1 MAGVCVWSS
10 RGARQQ
16 TRRRSARLLTNGLCR
31 RDKRRAK
38 AVRPRISGPR
48 ATLRPARSDLASWKN
63 LVLWAFLGVLTG
75 CVNRLTLSVKAYL
88 GRQEQRASETSLNA
102 SPFWNMIPDA

>member
-1 MAGVCVWSS
+1 MVRKLSIPLVKIPDHTEPHVHIWS
-10 RGARQQ
+10 RV
-16 TRRRSARLLTNGLCR
+16 RRSARLLTNGLCR
-31 RDKRRAK
+31 RDKRRVK

-88 GRQEQRASETSLNA
+88 G
-102 SPFWNMIPDA
+102 P